1 MKKKNCSSLDAAILA
16 VVAEAP
22 RSKDALLA
30 EESLRRLAL
39 NVYRPRAG
47 ESPAESTDKTLLER
61 LNKLRLTGRLA
72 YDASTSRWIVGA
84 AV

>member
-1 MKKKNCSSLDAAILA
+1 MKRKNYSSLDAAILA

-30 EESLRRLAL
+30 EEALRRLAL

-47 ESPAESTDKTLLER
+47 ESPAESTDKTLLASEQVAPHRTTCLRR
-61 LNKLRLTGRLA
+61 LH
-72 YDASTSRWIVGA
+72 
-84 AV
+84 